1 MNIESLMSPIPYTL
15 PVSCPGRGRIV
26 MEKAREFSLGKETVS
41 SIAARE
47 NAVLGINASF
57 FEMRG
62 DLAGIPVGMLKIKE
76 AWFGVPR
83 FPRAVLGWK
92 EDGTRVLVDQLDMEW
107 TALVNGRE
115 EQLSTV
121 NAARK
126 PADLVLYTPAFNS
139 STLTESGGLELIVKD
154 GKVAEI
160 HSNGNAEIPNNGFV
174 LSYGPEAEKA
184 AGSPRIGFPVQ
195 VSYRFKPVRPEY
207 AGDSEWREMDYLVGG
222 AGLLIWNGELVGDY
236 LVEKLDQQG
245 GAFDTTQH
253 PRTAVGI
260 DGHGKWFFVVVDG
273 RQPGKSVGMSLAEMT
288 ELMASLDCKYAINLD
303 GGGSSTM
310 YLNGKVVN
318 SPSNRPGMMM
328 GPAPGMPGME
338 RPGTGGPGMERPSS
352 GMQMPAA
359 DGPAVERPVSDALL
373 ILE

>member
-1 MNIESLMSPIPYTL
+1 M
-15 PVSCPGRGRIV
+15 PGQGRII
-26 MEKAREFSLGKETVS
+26 MAKARKYSLGKETVS
-41 SIAARE
+41 TISARE

-62 DLAGIPVGMLKIKE
+62 DLAGIPVGMLKIKG

-115 EQLSTV
+115 VQLSTV
-121 NAARK
+121 NAART
-126 PADLVLYTPAFNS
+126 PADTVLYTPAFNS
-139 STLTESGGLELIVKD
+139 STLTESGGLEVIVKD
-154 GKVAEI
+154 GKVAEV
-160 HSNGNAEIPNNGFV
+160 HSNGNAEIPDNGFV
-174 LSYGPEAEKA
+174 LSYGPEAA
-184 AGSPRIGFPVQ
+184 GSAGSPRIGFPVQ
-195 VSYRFKPVRPEY
+195 FSYRFKPVRPEY
-207 AGDSEWREMDYLVGG
+207 AGDSEWKEMDYLVGG
-222 AGLLIWNGELVGDY
+222 AGLLIWNGEPVGDY
-236 LVEKLDQQG
+236 LVEELDQQG
-245 GAFDTTQH
+245 RAFDTTQH

-260 DGHGKWFFVVVDG
+260 DGQGKWLFVVVDG
-273 RQPGKSVGMSLAEMT
+273 RQPGTSVGMSLEEMT
-288 ELMASLDCKYAINLD
+288 RLMASLGCKYAVNLD

-328 GPAPGMPGME
+328 GPAPDMEKPAPGME
-338 RPGTGGPGMERPSS
+338 RPRAGMPMPAAGAPGRER
-352 GMQMPAA
+352 PAA
-359 DGPAVERPVSDALL
+359 DGTAVERPVSDALL